1 MKLYKH
7 TNGTCNASGPAIRAL
22 REKAGIS
29 QEQLAAK
36 LQLAGL
42 NLNQKAVSRIETGD
56 RVVPDFELNYFA
68 TVLGVPVCT
77 LLKMRR
83 ETVSFFMRKSAKM
96 QEMSLTI
103 YTRRCIIILQ
113 GKGKPE

>member
-68 TVLGVPVCT
+68 TVLDVPVCT
-77 LLKMRR
+77 LL
-83 ETVSFFMRKSAKM
+83 EL
-96 QEMSLTI
+96 SLI
-103 YTRRCIIILQ
+103 HI
-113 GKGKPE
+113 